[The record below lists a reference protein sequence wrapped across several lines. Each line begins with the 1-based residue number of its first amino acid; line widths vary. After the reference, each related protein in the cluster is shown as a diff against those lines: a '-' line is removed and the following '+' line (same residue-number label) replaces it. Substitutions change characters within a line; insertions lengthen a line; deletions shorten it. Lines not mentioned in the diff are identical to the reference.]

1 MFWSFKTVGLQNCL
15 GGLISLSLDNGNKM
29 SPPPITDLGISWRLL
44 QKNHCI
50 VNFQGLFFFLNQIEC
65 LFCSWRRSKGL
76 DYLHILSYSSSFLLS
91 SFTAWWWHY
100 WLLFGALGPTFWSTA
115 ERDSTWGQTVLHGE
129 GWESHIILLIFSLKL
144 VENWLCAWKW
154 RWWRKNKI

>member
-44 QKNHCI
+44 RKKKNHCI
-50 VNFQGLFFFLNQIEC
+50 VNFQGLFFFFKSNRMFILLLKKEQ
-65 LFCSWRRSKGL
+65 RA

-91 SFTAWWWHY
+91 SFIAWWWHY
-100 WLLFGALGPTFWSTA
+100 WLLFGALGPTLWSTA
-115 ERDSTWGQTVLHGE
+115 RLEHMGTNCSSWGGVRKPHYFTYFFIKTSWELTVC
-129 GWESHIILLIFSLKL
+129 LKMEM
-144 VENWLCAWKW
+144 VAKE
-154 RWWRKNKI
+154 